1 MKKPYSHRWVP
12 KYFARAVVFGI
23 LFLAI
28 LLVLNHLNPEK
39 VKEYDMVFWNSFFT
53 IAMTYCAYA
62 VQIVYSDYKEL
73 NPDKAGNVRHIVHA
87 VTKAFSPIA
96 FSVVVTYV
104 ILQVATGTSHYKEIA
119 FALVVWGVC
128 KVVCSLSKERVGK

>member
-12 KYFARAVVFGI
+12 KYFVRAVLFGVV
-23 LFLAI
+23 FLAV
-28 LLVLNHLNPEK
+28 LLVLNYLNQEK

-62 VQIVYSDYKEL
+62 AQIVYSDYKEL
-73 NPDKAGNVRHIVHA
+73 NQDKAGNVRHIVHS

-96 FSVVVTYV
+96 FSVVWTYV
-104 ILQVATGTSHYKEIA
+104 ILQVATETTHYKEIA

-128 KVVCSLSKERVGK
+128 RVVCSLTKEKE